1 MSKTCFGGGEDNL
14 KTWWL
19 SFCLKGGI
27 RRKCRGLFNIKASAS
42 HQPIQRWTE
51 NDSVWKAQGGGKG
64 RFFFFFISHGRF
76 VFLRKSGHLG

>member
-51 NDSVWKAQGGGKG
+51 NDSVWKAQGVG
-64 RFFFFFISHGRF
+64 RVGFFLFISHGRF